1 MVDHAHGIFGESASE
16 PGEGGMIRRR
26 LIEGET
32 KKLLEGDPVVD
43 LGFQLRIGVDA
54 EPLLKQEAFHKKQRG
69 IGLVAFRT
77 FADGIISHDE
87 VFNTGPI
94 DDGVDLL
101 HSFDGPVMFQRGK
114 QRDIGERE
122 VGFHFLEAHRSS
134 RMMNLKAIWQING
147 LMSRDNNI
155 ISTCYL

>member
-1 MVDHAHGIFGESASE
+1 
-16 PGEGGMIRRR
+16 
-26 LIEGET
+26 
-32 KKLLEGDPVVD
+32 
-43 LGFQLRIGVDA
+43 
-54 EPLLKQEAFHKKQRG
+54 
-69 IGLVAFRT
+69 
-77 FADGIISHDE
+77 
-87 VFNTGPI
+87 
-94 DDGVDLL
+94 
-101 HSFDGPVMFQRGK
+101 MFQRGK

>member
-1 MVDHAHGIFGESASE
+1 MIDQTHGILRKPASE
-16 PGEGGMIRRR
+16 PGEGRMIGRT
-26 LIEGET
+26 LIKGKT
-32 KKLLEGDPVVD
+32 QKLFEGDPVVD

-69 IGLVAFRT
+69 IDLVAFRT

-101 HSFDGPVMFQRGK
+101 HSFDGPVMFHGTKERNV
-114 QRDIGERE
+114 RDLCITPLFVIPGLTR
-122 VGFHFLEAHRSS
+122 
-134 RMMNLKAIWQING
+134 NLGN
-147 LMSRDNNI
+147 
-155 ISTCYL
+155 T